1 MSQLLI
7 KPNNNM
13 KFIITALEK
22 ADKKTYSYQC
32 PYLAL
37 ADELGYITPYI
48 IMSLPS
54 QFDRLS
60 TRKMLDCSGL
70 DNINSIRIWKMIE
83 NGLPLLDIS
92 TKLRKQ
98 YNWYGNLDDKGIEI

>member
-13 KFIITALEK
+13 KFIINALEN

-37 ADELGYITPYI
+37 ADELGFITPYI
-48 IMSLPS
+48 VMSLPS
-54 QFDRLS
+54 QFGRLS
-60 TRKMLDCSGL
+60 MRKMIKCSGI
-70 DNINSIRIWKMIE
+70 DNINSNRIWKMIE
-83 NGLPLLDIS
+83 NGLSLLDIAGN
-92 TKLRKQ
+92 LRTR

>member
-1 MSQLLI
+1 MTT
-7 KPNNNM
+7 KNM
-13 KFIITALEK
+13 KFVINALEK

-37 ADELGYITPYI
+37 ADELGFITPHI

-54 QFDRLS
+54 QFERLS

-70 DNINSIRIWKMIE
+70 NNINSNRIWRMIE
-83 NGLPLLDIS
+83 DGLPLLDIAGN
-92 TKLRKQ
+92 LRTR
-98 YNWYGNLDDKGIEI
+98 YNWYGNLNDNGEEV